1 MSSPSLPKAPT
12 SLVEFSPLTLLRM
25 IWLHKLSIVIIWVAI
40 TGAAVAIVHKIPPT
54 YTAEAQILVDPQ
66 KIPERLV
73 PSLVNSEV
81 SDRLATISQQIL
93 STARLQKVIDDF
105 DLYREERKH
114 LMNEQIISLMRNSIT
129 VKLDRSWSNNRP
141 GAFRIGYS
149 GRNPEVV
156 AQVTNRIANLF
167 IEENMRTREVQAEGT
182 SEFIEAALQDSR
194 KRLSEME
201 AAISNYRVKHN
212 GELPEQ
218 ATAITGNLNH
228 LQLEQ
233 ASNREAIA
241 RAEASKSI
249 LESTLGLAES
259 TVDALAQRAN
269 APATMPLEDSTP
281 VTPVAAPRPK
291 KASEILESQLIE
303 LKARLGDAHP
313 DVKRMVRQIAVAQE
327 NEAQEERELAAA
339 PKVAIKAPKPAST
352 GAASRVTAAPDPNDR
367 PEVVQARERA
377 QALRSQIALTE
388 KEIVSR
394 QADQERLNQT
404 ITEYQNRLNIIPVR
418 EQEMAQIMRDHTS
431 LLADYESL
439 QGKNSAAKISTD
451 MELRQKS
458 ERFAIN
464 DPAHVPGIPTSPN
477 RPVFDLAGS
486 IVGLLIGCAIAF
498 TREFRNGRLLGAWEL
513 PPSAL
518 ILAHVPQI
526 APSNSVGGGVWST
539 GSWTRRIAIVS
550 LLLLP
555 LLGFIAFRMRLGL

>member
-1 MSSPSLPKAPT
+1 MPSPSLQK
-12 SLVEFSPLTLLRM
+12 ESPPAEYSTLSLLRM
-25 IWLHKLSIVIIWVAI
+25 IWLHKLSILIIWVAI
-40 TGAAVAIVHKIPPT
+40 TAITVAIAYKIPPT

-73 PSLVNSEV
+73 PSLVNSDV
-81 SDRLATISQQIL
+81 SDRLTTISQQIL

-105 DLYREERKH
+105 NLYSAERKR
-114 LMNEQIISLMRNSIT
+114 MYNEEIINLMRKNIT
-129 VKLDRSWSNNRP
+129 IKLDRSWTNNRP

-149 GRNPEVV
+149 GADPEVV
-156 AQVTNRIANLF
+156 AKVTNRITNLF

-182 SEFIEAALQDSR
+182 SEFIESALQDSR
-194 KRLSEME
+194 KRLAEME
-201 AAISNYRVKHN
+201 ASISSYRVRHN

-218 ATAITGNLNH
+218 AAAITGTLNR

-241 RAEASKSI
+241 RAESSKSI
-249 LESTLGLAES
+249 LDSTLGLAES
-259 TVDALAQRAN
+259 TVDALAQRPN
-269 APATMPLEDSTP
+269 ATTTMPQEDP
-281 VTPVAAPRPK
+281 TPVAAVPAPPRSK
-291 KASEILESQLIE
+291 KTSEILEAQLIE

-327 NEAQEERELAAA
+327 TEAKDEQELASI
-339 PKVAIKAPKPAST
+339 PKVAVKAPKAS
-352 GAASRVTAAPDPNDR
+352 GAAMRASPDPNDR
-367 PEVVQARERA
+367 PEVIQGRERA
-377 QALRSQIALTE
+377 QALRTQIALIE

-404 ITEYQNRLNIIPVR
+404 VTEYQNRLNIIPVR

-439 QGKNSAAKISTD
+439 QGKNSAAKISSD

-464 DPAHVPGIPTSPN
+464 DPAHVPGVPTSPN
-477 RPVFDLAGS
+477 RPAIDLAGS
-486 IVGLLIGCAIAF
+486 IVGLVLGCLIAF
-498 TREFRNGRLLGAWEL
+498 TRELRNGRLLGAWEL

-526 APSNSVGGGVWST
+526 APSHSAAGSVWSP
-539 GSWTRRIAIVS
+539 GSWTRRVAIVS

-555 LLGFIAFRMRLGL
+555 VLGFLAFRMRLGL

>member
-1 MSSPSLPKAPT
+1 MASPSLPKGPIPA
-12 SLVEFSPLTLLRM
+12 VEFSALSLLRM
-25 IWLHKLSIVIIWVAI
+25 VWLHKLSIVIIWLAI
-40 TGAAVAIVHKIPPT
+40 TGITATIVSKVPPT

-73 PSLVNSEV
+73 PSLVNTDV

-105 DLYREERKH
+105 NLYSEERKH
-114 LMNEQIISLMRNSIT
+114 LINEEIINWMRKSIT

-194 KRLSEME
+194 KRLAEME
-201 AAISNYRVKHN
+201 ASISSYRVKHN

-218 ATAITGNLNH
+218 AAAVTGTLNR

-241 RAEASKSI
+241 RAESSKSI
-249 LESTLGLAES
+249 LDSTLGLAES

-269 APATMPLEDSTP
+269 APATLPRDDSAP
-281 VTPVAAPRPK
+281 EAPVAAPPRPK
-291 KASEILESQLIE
+291 KASEILELQLIE

-327 NEAQEERELAAA
+327 NEAQQERELLDA
-339 PKVAIKAPKPAST
+339 PKVAIKAPKTAGS
-352 GAASRVTAAPDPNDR
+352 GAALRVTPPDPNDR

-404 ITEYQNRLNIIPVR
+404 VTEYQNRLNIIPVR
-418 EQEMAQIMRDHTS
+418 EQEMAQIMRDHAS

-477 RPVFDLAGS
+477 RPAFEAAGS
-486 IVGLLIGCAIAF
+486 IVGLLIGCVFAF
-498 TREFRNGRLLGAWEL
+498 IREFRNGRLLGAWEL

-526 APSNSVGGGVWST
+526 APSNSVDGGMWSP
-539 GSWTRRIAIVS
+539 GNWTRRLAIVS
-550 LLLLP
+550 LLVLP
-555 LLGFIAFRMRLGL
+555 LLGFLAFRMRLGL